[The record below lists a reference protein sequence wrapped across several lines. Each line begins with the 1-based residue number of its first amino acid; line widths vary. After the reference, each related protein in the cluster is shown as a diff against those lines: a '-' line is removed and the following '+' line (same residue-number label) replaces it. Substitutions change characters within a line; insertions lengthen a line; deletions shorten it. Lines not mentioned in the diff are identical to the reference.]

1 MHPLR
6 RLRKALPFRRPGT
19 QKHGRRTETV
29 REVKT
34 RKQNFLPAGEIIRQE
49 FFCKKNEQQNKN
61 LRIYKWGQKYF
72 LNFVNT
78 SPIFAVYISE
88 GQNNWP
94 ATTKV

>member
-1 MHPLR
+1 LGSKNQKAKFSSCR
-6 RLRKALPFRRPGT
+6 R
-19 QKHGRRTETV
+19 
-29 REVKT
+29 
-34 RKQNFLPAGEIIRQE
+34 NYPAGIFLQ
-49 FFCKKNEQQNKN
+49 KNEQQNKN

>member
-1 MHPLR
+1 MENGFKSKKQFLF
-6 RLRKALPFRRPGT
+6 LSANLT
-19 QKHGRRTETV
+19 GR
-29 REVKT
+29 
-34 RKQNFLPAGEIIRQE
+34 NFFAK
-49 FFCKKNEQQNKN
+49 KKNEQQNKN